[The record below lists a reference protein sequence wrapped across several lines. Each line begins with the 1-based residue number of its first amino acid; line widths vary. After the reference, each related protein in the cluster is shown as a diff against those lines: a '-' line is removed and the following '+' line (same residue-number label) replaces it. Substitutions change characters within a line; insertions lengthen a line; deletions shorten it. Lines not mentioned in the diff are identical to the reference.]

1 MNSPYNGPEN
11 KKQKGSSRNPY
22 KELGA
27 YMTLGIQLA
36 AAVVVFFLIG
46 HWIDNRFEIAPI
58 GKLIGILIG
67 SIGGFVKFFK
77 SVSSLTADEEQ
88 NRIDDKNED

>member
-11 KKQKGSSRNPY
+11 KKLKGRSPNVY

-67 SIGGFVKFFK
+67 SIGGFIKFFK
-77 SVSSLTADEEQ
+77 SVSSLTTDKEQ
-88 NRIDDKNED
+88 NRIDNKNED